1 MENVKTLILY
11 KFSFDNFSSYHQF
24 ISSYESCASMTLQ
37 YRSLTALYIFE
48 SPKKKLP
55 IEVYFSIYPDDEH
68 NFQDI
73 ISGFKNEKLKV
84 KSSTDKIPMDN
95 SAHFM

>member
-1 MENVKTLILY
+1 MDNIKTLTLY

-24 ISSYESCASMTLQ
+24 TSSYEICASMTMQ
-37 YRSLTALYIFE
+37 YRSLTALYTLE
-48 SPKKKLP
+48 SPKNKLP
-55 IEVYFSIYPDDEH
+55 IEVYFSIYPDEEH
-68 NFQDI
+68 YFQEI
-73 ISGFKNEKLKV
+73 IKNSKGEKLII